1 MRHGVLRADLAEIF
15 ERARFN
21 PVLWLAIK
29 HEHGAQ
35 RRFERLERALQLGA
49 YGLAALFIVP
59 LFIRPDA
66 FALYLQLWF
75 LGLVVSYALGFGA
88 DAAYVLGARSS
99 AEVNNSL
106 WEALRL
112 TLLPSA
118 VLVEGKYLNAQLRV
132 WRWLLLEAAV
142 RHFVVA
148 ALILIFIA
156 ILIRISVV
164 LLVTWGGLF
173 LALPLAVAFVY
184 VREPLMRMRT
194 MVALSFAAAL
204 NIRDETV
211 AALFA
216 IGVAFIIRLLQV
228 VFLLSLPLQ
237 GRAFDSFVYEDY
249 GIGFRLICFWPWLY
263 LFVVYVLF
271 YGLYQRARAWALETV
286 QRHVR
291 TESQSF

>member
-1 MRHGVLRADLAEIF
+1 MRYGVLRADLAEIF

-21 PVLWLAIK
+21 PVLWLSIK
-29 HEHGAQ
+29 HEHGEQ
-35 RRFERLERALQLGA
+35 RRFERLERLLQFGA
-49 YGLAALFIVP
+49 YGLAALFMLP
-59 LFIRPDA
+59 LFIRLD
-66 FALYLQLWF
+66 FLTVYLQLWF
-75 LGLVVSYALGFGA
+75 LGLVISYALGFGA

-99 AEVNNSL
+99 AEVNGAF
-106 WEALRL
+106 WETLRL

-148 ALILIFIA
+148 SLILMLVA
-156 ILIRISVV
+156 ILVRVSIM
-164 LLVTWGGLF
+164 LLFTWGGLF
-173 LALPLAVAFVY
+173 LILPLAVAFVY

-228 VFLLSLPLQ
+228 FFLLSLPLQ
-237 GRAFDSFVYEDY
+237 GRAFDSFVYENY
-249 GIGFRLICFWPWLY
+249 GIGFRLICLWPWLY

-271 YGLYQRARAWALETV
+271 YGVYQRARAWALEAV

-291 TESQSF
+291 TESQAS

>member
-1 MRHGVLRADLAEIF
+1 MH
-15 ERARFN
+15 
-21 PVLWLAIK
+21 
-29 HEHGAQ
+29 
-35 RRFERLERALQLGA
+35 
-49 YGLAALFIVP
+49 
-59 LFIRPDA
+59 
-66 FALYLQLWF
+66 
-75 LGLVVSYALGFGA
+75 
-88 DAAYVLGARSS
+88 
-99 AEVNNSL
+99 NSL

-132 WRWLLLEAAV
+132 WRWLLLEVAV

-148 ALILIFIA
+148 ALVLILIA
-156 ILIRISVV
+156 ILVRVSVML
-164 LLVTWGGLF
+164 LLVSGGLI
-173 LALPLAVAFVY
+173 LILPLSVAYVY
-184 VREPLMRMRT
+184 MREPLMRMRT

-216 IGVAFIIRLLQV
+216 ISVAFIIRALQV
-228 VFLLSLPLQ
+228 IFILSLPFQ
-237 GRAFDSFVYEDY
+237 GSVFDSFVYENY

-263 LFVVYVLF
+263 LLVVYMLF
-271 YGLYQRARAWALETV
+271 YGVYQRARAWALETV